1 MPELALTVQE
11 MCNKDITLLGKP
23 VTTLAKMAGLNVNQ
37 VYDKLIPQLAN
48 RKIEEAIKYADT
60 ALRYAQVVDRNRL
73 RDECGP
79 EFITALDMTIKLVQE
94 GLKSKEPWVLRKAIA
109 LHAMLIDESA
119 EKQRFLDAISL
130 DDRIK
135 AVQKSKENIAKLQQ
149 EIIEFEQNHGVYESK
164 GAM

>member
-1 MPELALTVQE
+1 MELALTVQD
-11 MCNKDITLLGKP
+11 MCNRDITLLGKP
-23 VTTLAKMAGLNVNQ
+23 VTTLAKMAGLRANQ
-37 VYDKLIPQLAN
+37 VYEKMLPQLAN
-48 RKIEEAIKYADT
+48 SKLEEAIKYADV

-79 EFITALDMTIKLVQE
+79 EFITALDMVIKLVQE
-94 GLKSKEPWVLRKAIA
+94 GLNSKEPWILRKAIS

-135 AVQKSKENIAKLQQ
+135 AVQRSKENIAKLEA
-149 EIIEFEQNHGVYESK
+149 EILEFEQRNGIFESK
-164 GAM
+164 GAI